1 MKNDLNIAQNAKSLP
16 IKQISKSM
24 GINDDEINLYGNM
37 IAKIDLGLLKRLEKK
52 KDGKLILVTAITPT
66 PFGEGKTT
74 MSITLADGLK
84 RIGKNVVAALRE
96 PSVGPVLGLK
106 GSATGGGYAQ
116 IIPRDKINLH
126 FTGDLHAI
134 TSAHN
139 FLSAVIDNHIYYGNK
154 LNLDPNKIVWPRAL
168 DVNDRALRNI
178 TTLNRK
184 DGFIITAAS
193 EIMAILSLA
202 TSLEDLK
209 KRLSKI
215 LIGYNLEGLEVHAKD
230 LNVTDTLVVI
240 LKDALMPNLVQTLE
254 NTPVLVHGGP
264 FANIA
269 HGCNSILATKMALKL
284 GDYTLTEAGFGA
296 DLGAEKFIDIK
307 TQILGKDP
315 DVIVL
320 VSTIRALKYHG
331 FIDQGK
337 DDFKALKDGIINVSK
352 HVENIK
358 KFNTPYII
366 LINNFESD
374 TLEEIN
380 YLTNWAKKN
389 SHPISFVN
397 SFTKGSIGAVDI
409 AEKIVKLADRPS
421 KLKRVYNLE
430 DNLFEKVEKV
440 ARNVYGANGVKYSKK
455 AFSKLRDLNNKYSD
469 LAICIAKTPLSFSHD
484 PKLRAAASN
493 FDLEISDVRLS
504 RGAGFI
510 VVLTKGI
517 ITMPGLPK
525 KPNAE
530 EIFIDEFGMISG
542 KL

>member
-1 MKNDLNIAQNAKSLP
+1 MKTDLEIAQSAHYKNINEVANNLG
-16 IKQISKSM
+16 IKDS
-24 GINDDEINLYGNM
+24 EINLYGNK
-37 IAKIDLGLLKRLEKK
+37 IAKIDLSLLKRLEDK

-74 MSITLADGLK
+74 MSIAIADGLK

-134 TSAHN
+134 SSAHN
-139 FLSAVIDNHIYYGNK
+139 FLSAVIDNHIYYGNS
-154 LNLDPNKIVWPRAL
+154 LNLDINNIVWPRTL
-168 DVNDRALRNI
+168 DVNDRALRNVD
-178 TTLNRK
+178 TLNRK
-184 DGFIITAAS
+184 DSFIITAAS

-202 TSLEDLK
+202 TSLYDLK
-209 KRLSKI
+209 LRLSNI
-215 LIGYNLEGLEVHAKD
+215 LIGYNKKGYEVYAKD
-230 LNVTDTLVVI
+230 LNIIDTLVVI

-254 NTPVLVHGGP
+254 NTPVFVHGGP

-284 GDYTLTEAGFGA
+284 SDYTLTEAGFGA
-296 DLGAEKFIDIK
+296 DLGAEKFIDLK
-307 TQILGKDP
+307 TRILGKDP

-337 DDFKALKDGIINVSK
+337 DEFEALKDGIINISK
-352 HVENIK
+352 HALNLK
-358 KFNTPYII
+358 KFNIPYV
-366 LINNFESD
+366 LVINNFESD

-380 YLTNWAKKN
+380 YLINWANENNHK
-389 SHPISFVN
+389 ISFVN
-397 SFTKGSIGAVDI
+397 SFKEGSIGAVDI
-409 AEKIVKLADRPS
+409 AEKIVSLAEKPS
-421 KLKRVYNLE
+421 KLNRVYNLE
-430 DNLFEKVEKV
+430 DNLFLKVEKV
-440 ARNVYGANGVKYSKK
+440 AKTIYGATGVKYSKK
-455 AFSKLRDLNNKYSD
+455 ALNKLASLNEKYSD
-469 LAICIAKTPLSFSHD
+469 LAICIAKTPLSFSHN
-484 PKLRAAASN
+484 PKERAAASN

-504 RGAGFI
+504 RGAGFV

-530 EIFIDEFGMISG
+530 EIFIDEFGIIKG

>member
-1 MKNDLNIAQNAKSLP
+1 MKTDLEISQSANYKPINEIANNLG
-16 IKQISKSM
+16 IKD
-24 GINDDEINLYGNM
+24 NEINLYGNK
-37 IAKIDLGLLKRLEKK
+37 IAKIDLGLLERLKDK

-74 MSITLADGLK
+74 MSIAMADGLK

-106 GSATGGGYAQ
+106 GGASGGGYTQ

-134 TSAHN
+134 SSAHN
-139 FLSAVIDNHIYYGNK
+139 FLSAVIDNHIYYGNS
-154 LNLDPNKIVWPRAL
+154 LNLDKNNIVWPRTL
-168 DVNDRALRNI
+168 DVNDRALRNVE
-178 TTLNRK
+178 TLNRK
-184 DGFIITAAS
+184 DNFIITAAS

-202 TSLEDLK
+202 TSLQDLK
-209 KRLSKI
+209 LRLSNI
-215 LIGYNLEGLEVHAKD
+215 LIGYNKKGEEVYAKD
-230 LNVTDTLVVI
+230 LNIIDTLVVI

-254 NTPVLVHGGP
+254 NTPVFVHGGP

-284 GDYTLTEAGFGA
+284 SDYTLTEAGFGA

-307 TQILGKDP
+307 TRILGKNP

-337 DDFKALKDGIINVSK
+337 DEFEALKAGIINISK
-352 HVENIK
+352 HALNLK
-358 KFNTPYII
+358 KFNVPYV
-366 LINNFESD
+366 LVINNFESD

-380 YLTNWAKKN
+380 YLINWAKEN
-389 SHPISFVN
+389 NHPISFIN

-409 AEKIVKLADRPS
+409 AEKIVYLAEKPS
-421 KLKRVYNLE
+421 ELNRVYNLE
-430 DNLFEKVEKV
+430 DNLFLKVEKV
-440 ARNVYGANGVKYSKK
+440 AKTIYGANGVKYSKK
-455 AFSKLRDLNNKYSD
+455 ALNKLTTLNERYSN

-484 PKLRAAASN
+484 PKERAAVSN
-493 FDLEISDVRLS
+493 FDLEISNVRLS
-504 RGAGFI
+504 RGAGFV

-530 EIFIDEFGMISG
+530 EIFIDEFGIISG

>member
-1 MKNDLNIAQNAKSLP
+1 MKTDLEIAQSAHYKNINEVANNLG
-16 IKQISKSM
+16 IKDS
-24 GINDDEINLYGNM
+24 EINLYGNK
-37 IAKIDLGLLKRLEKK
+37 IAKIDLSLLKRLEDK

-74 MSITLADGLK
+74 MSIAIADGLK

-134 TSAHN
+134 SSAHN
-139 FLSAVIDNHIYYGNK
+139 FLSAVIDNHIYYGNR
-154 LNLDPNKIVWPRAL
+154 LNLDINNIVWPRTL
-168 DVNDRALRNI
+168 DVNDRALRNVD
-178 TTLNRK
+178 TLNRK
-184 DGFIITAAS
+184 DSFIITAAS

-202 TSLEDLK
+202 TSLYDLK
-209 KRLSKI
+209 LRLSNI
-215 LIGYNLEGLEVHAKD
+215 LIGYNKKGYEVYAKD
-230 LNVTDTLVVI
+230 LNIIDTLVVI

-254 NTPVLVHGGP
+254 NTPVFVHGGP

-284 GDYTLTEAGFGA
+284 SDYTLTEAGFGA
-296 DLGAEKFIDIK
+296 DLGAEKFIDLK
-307 TQILGKDP
+307 TRILGKDP

-337 DDFKALKDGIINVSK
+337 DEFEALKNGIINISK
-352 HVENIK
+352 HALNLK
-358 KFNTPYII
+358 KFNIPYV
-366 LINNFESD
+366 LVINTFESD

-380 YLTNWAKKN
+380 YLINWANENNHK
-389 SHPISFVN
+389 ISFVN
-397 SFTKGSIGAVDI
+397 SFKEGSIGAVDI
-409 AEKIVKLADRPS
+409 AEKIVSLAEKPS
-421 KLKRVYNLE
+421 KLNRVYNLE
-430 DNLFEKVEKV
+430 DNLFLKVEKV
-440 ARNVYGANGVKYSKK
+440 AKTIYGATGVKYSKK
-455 AFSKLRDLNNKYSD
+455 ALNKLASLNEKYSD
-469 LAICIAKTPLSFSHD
+469 LAICIAKTPLSFSHN
-484 PKLRAAASN
+484 PKERAAASN

-504 RGAGFI
+504 RGAGFV

-530 EIFIDEFGMISG
+530 EIFIDEFGIIKG

>member
-1 MKNDLNIAQNAKSLP
+1 MKTDLEISQSANYKPINEIANNLG
-16 IKQISKSM
+16 IKD
-24 GINDDEINLYGNM
+24 NEINLYGNK
-37 IAKIDLGLLKRLEKK
+37 IAKIDLGLLERLKDK

-74 MSITLADGLK
+74 MSIAMADGLK

-106 GSATGGGYAQ
+106 GGASGGGYTQ

-134 TSAHN
+134 SSAHN
-139 FLSAVIDNHIYYGNK
+139 FLSAVIDNHIYYGNS
-154 LNLDPNKIVWPRAL
+154 LNLDKNNIVWPRTL
-168 DVNDRALRNI
+168 DVNDRALRNVE
-178 TTLNRK
+178 TLNRK
-184 DGFIITAAS
+184 DNLIITAAS

-202 TSLEDLK
+202 TSLQDLK
-209 KRLSKI
+209 LRLSNI
-215 LIGYNLEGLEVHAKD
+215 LIGYNKKGEEVYAKD
-230 LNVTDTLVVI
+230 LNIIDTLVVI

-254 NTPVLVHGGP
+254 NTPVFVHGGP

-284 GDYTLTEAGFGA
+284 SDYTLTEAGFGA

-307 TQILGKDP
+307 TRILGKNP

-337 DDFKALKDGIINVSK
+337 DEFEALKAGIINISK
-352 HVENIK
+352 HALNLK
-358 KFNTPYII
+358 KFNVPYV
-366 LINNFESD
+366 LVINNFESD

-380 YLTNWAKKN
+380 YLINWAKEN
-389 SHPISFVN
+389 NHPISFVN

-409 AEKIVKLADRPS
+409 AEKIVYLAEKPS
-421 KLKRVYNLE
+421 ELNRVYNLE
-430 DNLFEKVEKV
+430 DNLFLKVEKV
-440 ARNVYGANGVKYSKK
+440 AKTIYGANGVKYSKK
-455 AFSKLRDLNNKYSD
+455 ALNKLTTLNERYSN

-484 PKLRAAASN
+484 PKERAAVSN
-493 FDLEISDVRLS
+493 FDLEISNVRLS
-504 RGAGFI
+504 RGAGFV

-530 EIFIDEFGMISG
+530 EIFIDEFGIISG

>member
-1 MKNDLNIAQNAKSLP
+1 MKTDLEISQSANYKPINEIANNLG
-16 IKQISKSM
+16 IKD
-24 GINDDEINLYGNM
+24 NEINLYGNK
-37 IAKIDLGLLKRLEKK
+37 IAKIDLGLLERLKDK

-74 MSITLADGLK
+74 MSIAMADGLK

-106 GSATGGGYAQ
+106 GGASGGGYTQ

-134 TSAHN
+134 SSAHN
-139 FLSAVIDNHIYYGNK
+139 FLSAVIDNHIYYGNS
-154 LNLDPNKIVWPRAL
+154 LNLDKNNIVWPRTL
-168 DVNDRALRNI
+168 DVNDRALRNVE
-178 TTLNRK
+178 TLNRK
-184 DGFIITAAS
+184 DNFIITAAS

-202 TSLEDLK
+202 TSLQDLK
-209 KRLSKI
+209 LRLSNI
-215 LIGYNLEGLEVHAKD
+215 LIGYNKKGEEVYAKD
-230 LNVTDTLVVI
+230 LNIIDTLVVI

-254 NTPVLVHGGP
+254 NTPVFVHGGP

-284 GDYTLTEAGFGA
+284 SDYTLTEAGFGA

-307 TQILGKDP
+307 TRILGKNP

-337 DDFKALKDGIINVSK
+337 DEFEALKAGIINISK
-352 HVENIK
+352 HALNLK
-358 KFNTPYII
+358 KFNVPYV
-366 LINNFESD
+366 LVINNFESD

-380 YLTNWAKKN
+380 YLINWAKEN
-389 SHPISFVN
+389 NHPISFVN

-409 AEKIVKLADRPS
+409 AEKIVALAEKPS
-421 KLKRVYNLE
+421 ELNRVYNLE
-430 DNLFEKVEKV
+430 DNLFLKVEKV
-440 ARNVYGANGVKYSKK
+440 AKTIYGANGVKYSKK
-455 AFSKLRDLNNKYSD
+455 ALNKLTTLNERYSN

-484 PKLRAAASN
+484 PKERAAVSN
-493 FDLEISDVRLS
+493 FDLEISNVRLS
-504 RGAGFI
+504 RGAGFV

-530 EIFIDEFGMISG
+530 EIFIDEFGIISG

>member
-1 MKNDLNIAQNAKSLP
+1 MKTDLEIAQSANYKP
-16 IKQISKSM
+16 INEIANNL
-24 GINDDEINLYGNM
+24 GIKDNEINLYGNK
-37 IAKIDLGLLKRLEKK
+37 IAKIDLGLLERLKDK

-74 MSITLADGLK
+74 MSIAMADGLK

-106 GSATGGGYAQ
+106 GGASGGGYAQ

-134 TSAHN
+134 SSAHN
-139 FLSAVIDNHIYYGNK
+139 FLSAVIDNHIYYGNS
-154 LNLDPNKIVWPRAL
+154 LNLDKNNIVWPRTL
-168 DVNDRALRNI
+168 DVNDRALRNVE
-178 TTLNRK
+178 TLNRK
-184 DGFIITAAS
+184 DNFIITAAS

-202 TSLEDLK
+202 TSLQDLK
-209 KRLSKI
+209 LRLSNI
-215 LIGYNLEGLEVHAKD
+215 LIGYNKKGEEVYAKD
-230 LNVTDTLVVI
+230 LNIIDTLVVI

-254 NTPVLVHGGP
+254 NTPVFVHGGP

-284 GDYTLTEAGFGA
+284 SDYTLTEAGFGA

-307 TQILGKDP
+307 TRILGKNP

-337 DDFKALKDGIINVSK
+337 DEFEALKAGIINISK
-352 HVENIK
+352 HALNLK
-358 KFNTPYII
+358 KFNVPYV
-366 LINNFESD
+366 LVINNFESD

-380 YLTNWAKKN
+380 YLINWAKEN
-389 SHPISFVN
+389 NHPISFVN

-409 AEKIVKLADRPS
+409 AEKIVALAEKPS
-421 KLKRVYNLE
+421 KLNRVYNLE
-430 DNLFEKVEKV
+430 DNLFLKVEKV
-440 ARNVYGANGVKYSKK
+440 AKTIYGANGVKYSKK
-455 AFSKLRDLNNKYSD
+455 ALNKLTTLNERYSN

-484 PKLRAAASN
+484 PKERAAVSN

-504 RGAGFI
+504 RGAGFV

-530 EIFIDEFGMISG
+530 EIFIDEFGIISG

>member
-1 MKNDLNIAQNAKSLP
+1 MKTDLEIAQNANYKHINEIANSL
-16 IKQISKSM
+16 
-24 GINDDEINLYGNM
+24 GINNNEINLYGNM
-37 IAKIDLGLLKRLEKK
+37 IAKIDLGILKRLENNS
-52 KDGKLILVTAITPT
+52 DGKLVLVTAITPT

-74 MSITLADGLK
+74 MSIAIADGLK
-84 RIGKNVVAALRE
+84 RIGKNVIAALRE

-139 FLSAVIDNHIYYGNK
+139 FLSAVIDNHIFYGNK
-154 LNLDPNKIVWPRAL
+154 LNFDENKIVWPRTL
-168 DVNDRALRNI
+168 DVNDRTLRNI
-178 TTLNRK
+178 ETTIRK
-184 DGFIITAAS
+184 DNFIITAAS

-202 TSLEDLK
+202 TSLDNLRF
-209 KRLSKI
+209 RLSKI
-215 LIGYNLEGLEVHAKD
+215 LIGYNFDGQEIHAKD
-230 LNVTDTLVVI
+230 LNVIDTLVII

-254 NTPVLVHGGP
+254 NTPVIVHGGP

-269 HGCNSILATKMALKL
+269 HGCNSILATRMALKL
-284 GDYTLTEAGFGA
+284 SDYTLTEAGFGA

-307 TQILGKDP
+307 TRLLGKNP

-331 FIDQGK
+331 FVDQGK
-337 DDFKALKDGIINVSK
+337 GELESLKDGIINVSK
-352 HVENIK
+352 HAENIK
-358 KFNTPYII
+358 KFNVPYV
-366 LINNFESD
+366 LVINNFD
-374 TLEEIN
+374 TDTDEEIN
-380 YLTNWAKKN
+380 YLLNWAKEN
-389 SHPISFVN
+389 NHPISFVN

-409 AEKIVKLADRPS
+409 AEKIVELAEVPS
-421 KLKRVYNLE
+421 TLKRVYSLE
-430 DNLFEKVEKV
+430 DDLFEKVSKV
-440 ARNVYGANGVKYSKK
+440 AKTIYGANGVKYSKK
-455 AFSKLRDLNNKYSD
+455 AMNKLMKLNEDYSD
-469 LAICIAKTPLSFSHD
+469 LPICIAKTPLSFSHN
-484 PKLRAAASN
+484 PKERAAASN

-504 RGAGFI
+504 RGAGFV

-530 EIFIDEFGMISG
+530 EIFINDFGIISG